1 MTETLLTAVLGFIVT
16 IATVIMQ
23 NNKTNAL
30 LEERMKQTNLL
41 IEERDRTMKEQLVKL
56 ETKVEAHN
64 NFGLQLATLETRV
77 DILEKK

>member
-1 MTETLLTAVLGFIVT
+1 MSETVITAILGFIVT

-41 IEERDRTMKEQLVKL
+41 LEERDRTMKEQLIKL
-56 ETKVEAHN
+56 ENKVEAHN
-64 NFGLQLATLETRV
+64 NFGLQLAHLETRV